1 MSDAELTHKER
12 RKARKAERALA
23 RENEDPPKK
32 KRSAP
37 EAVEAE
43 VPAEEPAAEP
53 TEPTEPTEPE
63 EEPLSHK
70 ERRKRRKMEKM
81 EERVDDSGERDPS
94 SAPPG
99 RPQRSPYSVWIGN
112 LAFSTTQE
120 LLTKWLEEHDIQG
133 ISRVHMPQGARKFE
147 YNKGYVT
154 SLT

>member
-37 EAVEAE
+37 EAVETE
-43 VPAEEPAAEP
+43 VPAEKPAA
-53 TEPTEPTEPE
+53 EPTEPTEPE

-81 EERVDDSGERDPS
+81 EERVEHSEERDHS

-147 YNKGYVT
+147 YNKGYVA